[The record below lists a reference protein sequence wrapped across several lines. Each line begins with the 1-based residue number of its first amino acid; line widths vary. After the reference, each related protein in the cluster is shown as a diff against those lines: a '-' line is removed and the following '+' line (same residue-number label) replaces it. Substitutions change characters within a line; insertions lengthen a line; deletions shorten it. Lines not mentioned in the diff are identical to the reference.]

1 MRKRHLLSHTHEV
14 AGWHYRCRWPLHRG
28 AAHVCRPS
36 LLVVRAG
43 HLFSPC
49 AYVVPLL
56 LSLPP
61 TSFSALAC
69 ATRPTHSQEGSAM
82 GYHMHLPRSDQP
94 PPRTR
99 AGAHALAG
107 SMRLRPVGSRRG
119 YDCCCGRERRRYG
132 KTYSP
137 PAMGENE
144 LVHYTRAFAGRL
156 WSMCR
161 RYDPSYLWCWTVCMV
176 PLEIVKEITKLNKCI
191 WLFEEVLTLMSCGRI
206 VFFLTNF
213 NYWDSIF

>member
-1 MRKRHLLSHTHEV
+1 MCERRLHSPSLSPMS
-14 AGWHYRCRWPLHRG
+14 WHCW
-28 AAHVCRPS
+28 RPS
-36 LLVVRAG
+36 PLFAFAG
-43 HLFSPC
+43 PHSSSLASAISYPPMCVCCFSSPMHLMPPPSLPRLSP
-49 AYVVPLL
+49 
-56 LSLPP
+56 PP

-82 GYHMHLPRSDQP
+82 GYHMHLPCSDQP

-144 LVHYTRAFAGRL
+144 LLLHYTGTFAGR
-156 WSMCR
+156 R
-161 RYDPSYLWCWTVCMV
+161 
-176 PLEIVKEITKLNKCI
+176 
-191 WLFEEVLTLMSCGRI
+191 
-206 VFFLTNF
+206 
-213 NYWDSIF
+213 

>member
-1 MRKRHLLSHTHEV
+1 V
-14 AGWHYRCRWPLHRG
+14 RWPAPH
-28 AAHVCRPS
+28 A
-36 LLVVRAG
+36 LLIRRKD
-43 HLFSPC
+43 
-49 AYVVPLL
+49 
-56 LSLPP
+56 LPWA
-61 TSFSALAC
+61 TTCIFLAQISHH
-69 ATRPTHSQEGSAM
+69 PGLGPE
-82 GYHMHLPRSDQP
+82 HMRWH
-94 PPRTR
+94 
-99 AGAHALAG
+99 LAG

-161 RYDPSYLWCWTVCMV
+161 RYDPSYLWYWTVCMV

>member
-1 MRKRHLLSHTHEV
+1 MASPPRRRSRLPSLTP
-14 AGWHYRCRWPLHRG
+14 CRSCW
-28 AAHVCRPS
+28 PS
-36 LLVVRAG
+36 LLLLCVCCSSSCLCHPPPSVRWPAP
-43 HLFSPC
+43 H
-49 AYVVPLL
+49 ALL
-56 LSLPP
+56 IRRKDLPWA
-61 TSFSALAC
+61 TTCIFLAQTVLTQMTC
-69 ATRPTHSQEGSAM
+69 
-82 GYHMHLPRSDQP
+82 SDQP

-206 VFFLTNF
+206 VFFF
-213 NYWDSIF
+213 NKFQLLGFHFLGWRE

>member
-1 MRKRHLLSHTHEV
+1 MRWQAGITVADGLST
-14 AGWHYRCRWPLHRG
+14 AAPLTSAVPH
-28 AAHVCRPS
+28 S
-36 LLVVRAG
+36 LSFVLAISSPPVRM
-43 HLFSPC
+43 LF
-49 AYVVPLL
+49 LL

-161 RYDPSYLWCWTVCMV
+161 RYDPSYLWYWTVCMV